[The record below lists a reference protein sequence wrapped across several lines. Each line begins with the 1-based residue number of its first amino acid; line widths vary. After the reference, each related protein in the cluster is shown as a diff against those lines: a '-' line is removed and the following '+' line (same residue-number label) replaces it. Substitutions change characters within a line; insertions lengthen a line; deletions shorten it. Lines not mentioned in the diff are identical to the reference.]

1 MIEVIIAVVCFVF
14 LGFACIYLG
23 FGWLEADKRHKSEN
37 ACLKQ
42 DNEALVREVKM
53 LRAKN
58 QFYKNELE
66 NKE

>member
-1 MIEVIIAVVCFVF
+1 MIEVIIAAVCFVF

-23 FGWLEADKRHKSEN
+23 FGWLESEKRRKSET
-37 ACLKQ
+37 AILKQ
-42 DNEALVREVKM
+42 DNNALVKECKR
-53 LRAKN
+53 LQAQN